1 MAFCFL
7 LATYTWKKSLSILKE
22 DIGFFPA
29 LRINALSTIPKYV
42 PGKIW
47 GIIGKVYLARREGIS
62 EHTCVITIS
71 LETILSILGGVILFL
86 ITGASVLK
94 GVSYTYYLLIV
105 PFCLVITYPR
115 ILIAITNFFL
125 KLFKRPLIDFMPTY
139 IQILEL
145 LLLYTLSWVLQ
156 GVGIYFLIKSFYPLT
171 INRLF
176 LIAGLQAF
184 SWVVGFVSIITPAG
198 LGIKEGVFSYFL
210 TFLMPSGFAILVALI
225 VRIWGT
231 IGEVIFFTLFL
242 GKIKKYL

>member
-1 MAFCFL
+1 MACCFL
-7 LATYTWKKSLSILKE
+7 LGTYTWKKNLSILKE
-22 DIGFFPA
+22 DIGFFCA
-29 LRINALSTIPKYV
+29 LRINALSTIPKYA
-42 PGKIW
+42 PGKVW

-71 LETILSILGGVILFL
+71 LETILTILGGVILFL

-94 GVSYTYYLLIV
+94 GVTYTYYLLLV
-105 PFCLVITYPR
+105 PVCLVMTYPR

-171 INRLF
+171 INHLF
-176 LIAGLQAF
+176 VVAGLQAF

-198 LGIKEGVFSYFL
+198 LGVKEGVFSYFL
-210 TFLMPSGFAILVALI
+210 GFIVPSGIAVLIALL

-231 IGEVIFFTLFL
+231 IGEIAFFSLFL
-242 GKIKKYL
+242 GKVKKYL